1 MIDVKTINTF
11 LYNTGEN
18 PEALLLMAAIG
29 CSRAIDFAIVDDD
42 LTMEFRARRC
52 LNELNRIFK
61 KEGIENERNSF

>member
-1 MIDVKTINTF
+1 MINIKTINTF

-29 CSRAIDFAIVDDD
+29 CSRAIDFAIADDD